1 MPHFPVI
8 CGFYIMG
15 QIIFFPQNQVRVTHA
30 GRVIDSRSD
39 NGCFGMTHL
48 RTIIAKG
55 SNGNEKTALNK
66 VGLYISSSTP
76 PDPTIMRKVEA
87 LGIDRM
93 FVENDAA
100 ISDSYKVRLT
110 HCMWHNT
117 YQGTKKDIAII
128 SQVSPSGAIFAGPR
142 GLPLVSSAATT
153 PGGFNA
159 LTTNWELYERK
170 AKQAGHSSALEN
182 WSLVTPMHLANTRRR
197 AQTEVADNLPNWLAK
212 HPELNNLTK
221 KYNNPIDAL
230 VESGFAVI
238 GSPRDAKNQIKRL
251 AAETSGFGNLLLL
264 LHDWAEPEDTYRSLE
279 LCMEAAGN
287 WIS

>member
-1 MPHFPVI
+1 MAHFPDM
-8 CGFYIMG
+8 CGG
-15 QIIFFPQNQVRVTHA
+15 QIISFPQNQGRVTHA
-30 GRVIDSRSD
+30 GRVIDASSD
-39 NGCFGMTHL
+39 NGYFGMTGP

-55 SNGNEKTALNK
+55 PHGNGKTALNK

-76 PDPTIMRKVEA
+76 PDPSIVRKLED
-87 LGIDRM
+87 LGIDRI

-100 ISDSYKVRLT
+100 ICDSYKARLT

-117 YQGTKKDIAII
+117 YLGTKKDIAII
-128 SQVSPSGAIFAGPR
+128 SQVSPLGAIFAGPR

-221 KYNNPIDAL
+221 KYNDPIDAL
-230 VESGFAVI
+230 VGSGFAVI
-238 GSPRDAKNQIKRL
+238 GSPRDAKKQIERL
-251 AAETSGFGNLLLL
+251 RAETSGFGNLLLL

-287 WIS
+287 YIGLQK